1 MAGDIAPVQLFFRG
15 VEVGRTG
22 FGVNV
27 GVGVG
32 KIGLSLV
39 GVTGKGW
46 NGVNEGA
53 GFNGAETKITSAVG
67 GGGREYDFLGVIAQP
82 KIRSAT
88 PINVRRG

>member
-1 MAGDIAPVQLFFRG
+1 MAGDTAPVQLFFRG

-22 FGVNV
+22 LGVNV

-32 KIGLSLV
+32 KMGLSLV
-39 GVTGKGW
+39 GVMAKGW

-67 GGGREYDFLGVIAQP
+67 RGGNE
-82 KIRSAT
+82 
-88 PINVRRG
+88 